1 MPDFKKEK
9 DQELDIAMLIM
20 EPGVRQIEDT
30 NSAIAALLG
39 QEDTSSMARPLEATE
54 MPVIE
59 DMQMVSDYVVGLIGM
74 MNPKVRMEQAGRII
88 EALIGE
94 EEVEEEEP

>member
-1 MPDFKKEK
+1 MPDFKKDK
-9 DQELDIAMLIM
+9 DQELDIAMLFM
-20 EPGVRQIEDT
+20 EPGLRQIDET

-39 QEDTSSMARPLEATE
+39 QEDTSSSARPLEASE
-54 MPVIE
+54 IPVIE

-94 EEVEEEEP
+94 QEVEEEEP

>member
-1 MPDFKKEK
+1 
-9 DQELDIAMLIM
+9 M
-20 EPGVRQIEDT
+20 EPGLRQIDET

-39 QEDTSSMARPLEATE
+39 QEDTSSTARPLEATE
-54 MPVIE
+54 IPVIE

-94 EEVEEEEP
+94 QEVEEEEP